1 LAIRHKDLD
10 NESIIDYLSIM
21 KALVLEN
28 LRDLQLRDVP
38 EPELGS
44 HDVLIQVKACGI
56 CGSDVHGYD
65 GSTGRRIPPI
75 IMGHEAAGVVIR
87 VGPKV
92 NTVGVGDRVTF
103 DSTVSCGTCSFC
115 RTGDVNLCD
124 SRQVLGVSCGDYR
137 RNGAFAEYVAVPAHI
152 VYALPVAFPFE
163 KASLIEAVSI
173 AVHAAKIT
181 EIRQGSSAAV
191 IGAGMIG
198 VLAVQ
203 AFRQYGC
210 EKVFAVDLEQN
221 KLDVARLLGA
231 DETFLATDPELMQKL
246 TQSAGGQGIDIVVDA
261 VGTQNSIATAIKVV
275 RRGGTVTLIGNLAP
289 KVEIPLQSV
298 VTRQLRLLGSCA
310 SAGEYRECIE
320 LVANGS
326 INVDP
331 LVSAVVPLSAGPAWF
346 DRLYNMSPA

>member
-1 LAIRHKDLD
+1 
-10 NESIIDYLSIM
+10 M

-44 HDVLIQVKACGI
+44 NDVLIQVKACGI

-75 IMGHEAAGVVIR
+75 IMGHEAAGIVVR
-87 VGPKV
+87 VGSDV
-92 NTVGVGDRVTF
+92 STVGVGDRVTF

-137 RNGAFAEYVAVPAHI
+137 RNGAFAEYIAVPAHI
-152 VYALPVAFPFE
+152 VYALPVTFPFE

-181 EIRQGSSAAV
+181 EIRPGSSAAV

-210 EKVFAVDLEQN
+210 GKVFAVDLEQN
-221 KLDVARLLGA
+221 KLDVARRLGA
-231 DETFLATDPELMQKL
+231 DETFLATDPELTHKL
-246 TQSAGGQGIDIVVDA
+246 SQSAGGQGIDIVVDA

-289 KVEIPLQSV
+289 KVEITLQSV

-331 LVSAVVPLSAGPAWF
+331 LVSAVVPLSEGPAWF
-346 DRLYNMSPA
+346 DRLYNREPGLMKVILQP

>member
-1 LAIRHKDLD
+1 
-10 NESIIDYLSIM
+10 M

-28 LRDLQLRDVP
+28 LRDLQLKDVP

-44 HDVLIQVKACGI
+44 NDVLIQVKACGI

-75 IMGHEAAGVVIR
+75 IMGHEAAGIVIR
-87 VGPKV
+87 VGPEV
-92 NTVGVGDRVTF
+92 STVGVGDRVTF

-181 EIRQGSSAAV
+181 EIRPGSSAAV

-198 VLAVQ
+198 ILAVQ

-221 KLDVARLLGA
+221 KLDLARRLGA

-246 TQSAGGQGIDIVVDA
+246 NQSVGGQGLDIVVDA
-261 VGTQNSIATAIKVV
+261 VGTQSSIATAIKVV

-320 LVANGS
+320 LVANGL
-326 INVDP
+326 IDVDP
-331 LVSAVVPLSAGPAWF
+331 LVSAVVPLSEGPAWF
-346 DRLYNMSPA
+346 DRLYNHEPGLMKVILQP

>member
-1 LAIRHKDLD
+1 
-10 NESIIDYLSIM
+10 M

-28 LRDLQLRDVP
+28 VRDLQLREVPVP
-38 EPELGS
+38 ELAPS
-44 HDVLIQVKACGI
+44 DVLIQVKACGI

-75 IMGHEAAGVVIR
+75 IMGHEAAGVVIK
-87 VGPKV
+87 VGSEV
-92 NTVGVGDRVTF
+92 STVGVGDRVTF

-124 SRQVLGVSCGDYR
+124 NRQVLGVSCGDYR

-152 VYALPVAFPFE
+152 VYKLPESFPFE
-163 KASLIEAVSI
+163 KAALIEAVSI

-181 EIRQGSSAAV
+181 EIESGSSAAV

-198 VLAVQ
+198 LLVVQ

-210 EKVFAVDLEQN
+210 EKVFAVDLEQER
-221 KLDVARLLGA
+221 LDAARRLGA
-231 DETFLATDPELMQKL
+231 DETFLATDPELVHKL
-246 TQSAGGQGIDIVVDA
+246 NQSAGGQGIDIVVEV
-261 VGTQNSIATAIKVV
+261 VGTQSSITTAINSV

-289 KVEIPLQSV
+289 KVEIPLQLV

-320 LVANGS
+320 LMANGL

-331 LVSAVVPLSAGPAWF
+331 LVSAVAPLSEGPAWF
-346 DRLYNMSPA
+346 ERLYNREPGLMKVILQP

>member
-1 LAIRHKDLD
+1 
-10 NESIIDYLSIM
+10 M

-28 LRDLQLRDVP
+28 LRDLQLKDVP

-44 HDVLIQVKACGI
+44 NDVLIQVKACGI

-75 IMGHEAAGVVIR
+75 IMGHEAAGIVVR
-87 VGPKV
+87 VGPEV
-92 NTVGVGDRVTF
+92 STVGVGDRVTF
-103 DSTVSCGTCSFC
+103 DSTVRCGTCSFC

-181 EIRQGSSAAV
+181 EIRPGSSAAV

-198 VLAVQ
+198 ILAVQ

-221 KLDVARLLGA
+221 KLDLARRLGA

-246 TQSAGGQGIDIVVDA
+246 NQSVGGQGLDIVVDA
-261 VGTQNSIATAIKVV
+261 VGTQSSIATAIKVV

-320 LVANGS
+320 LVANGL

-331 LVSAVVPLSAGPAWF
+331 LVSAVVPLSEGPAWF
-346 DRLYNMSPA
+346 DRLYNHEPGLMKVILQP